1 MFFYEFFHML
11 RNITRQTSR
20 AMRIFSTLFSVRK
33 FALTILV
40 ATNMLPMGTEVWSQF
55 EPNSGKKSAGVVLER
70 HHGAAKSQDG
80 KFDYG
85 ASRLVDPSE
94 LPRSKSHG
102 QADAMDIEEIWQAIV
117 EPDTSLFWQHVS
129 HLEFFLLLQQGE
141 ELGEHVQSMLTDFG
155 LSVVRKSLH
164 PDLSNHWVLRSTG
177 DLPISAIKELAS
189 AARGIPEVIVLEPS
203 PIVTSFRCP
212 TNDPG
217 AYDYS
222 NGSGLQWGM
231 WTTMVDS
238 VWCYYTGGS
247 SNWTAIVDSGTDWYH
262 EDLYNTAWYGYDYAD
277 YDFDPTPPPGAWGQ
291 QSENEHGTHVAGIVG
306 ASTNNGIGV
315 AGTSSDTLF
324 IAKVK
329 SDATTGS
336 SLSPAAI
343 LDALND
349 IATISE
355 IRVVNLSFGTPVASI
370 TEQLAINNCWNA
382 GKVVVAA
389 AGNDAVSAPF
399 YPASFSNCISVSSLG
414 LDSDYN
420 YAFANYSNFGSTIS
434 LCAPGGSGPGQGPPA
449 DFGRIYSTF
458 PESLWESSYGHLEG
472 TSMAAPLVAGVANLL
487 FASNPLLS
495 NVQARAILESQTFDF
510 GSPGFDFFYGNGVVC
525 AWCAYE
531 EACFQFSNSI
541 VANDQQICP
550 GEAATLSA
558 THHPDISYQW
568 FKNGV
573 AMNAQTSSTLSVT
586 QPGVYSLESTSVGGC
601 VTYSNNLPISYV
613 AQPNAQFTYN
623 SNQNVI
629 SFTNQSTS
637 SISYEWN
644 FGDGSS
650 TNAIN
655 PTHSFDPGTYTVI
668 LTAFNSCGQADIY
681 SMTIVVS
688 GTTWNPE
695 LDVASAVLVGEN
707 PSIAGVTVTS
717 RLQGVRLRVYDSVGR
732 EIANQLLTMG
742 TERLGN
748 TWNPGQY
755 LLVFELPSGTRK
767 SVRHTI
773 VSS

>member
-1 MFFYEFFHML
+1 
-11 RNITRQTSR
+11 
-20 AMRIFSTLFSVRK
+20 
-33 FALTILV
+33 
-40 ATNMLPMGTEVWSQF
+40 
-55 EPNSGKKSAGVVLER
+55 
-70 HHGAAKSQDG
+70 
-80 KFDYG
+80 
-85 ASRLVDPSE
+85 
-94 LPRSKSHG
+94 
-102 QADAMDIEEIWQAIV
+102 
-117 EPDTSLFWQHVS
+117 
-129 HLEFFLLLQQGE
+129 
-141 ELGEHVQSMLTDFG
+141 
-155 LSVVRKSLH
+155 
-164 PDLSNHWVLRSTG
+164 
-177 DLPISAIKELAS
+177 
-189 AARGIPEVIVLEPS
+189 
-203 PIVTSFRCP
+203 
-212 TNDPG
+212 
-217 AYDYS
+217 
-222 NGSGLQWGM
+222 
-231 WTTMVDS
+231 
-238 VWCYYTGGS
+238 
-247 SNWTAIVDSGTDWYH
+247 
-262 EDLYNTAWYGYDYAD
+262 
-277 YDFDPTPPPGAWGQ
+277 
-291 QSENEHGTHVAGIVG
+291 
-306 ASTNNGIGV
+306 
-315 AGTSSDTLF
+315 
-324 IAKVK
+324 
-329 SDATTGS
+329 
-336 SLSPAAI
+336 
-343 LDALND
+343 
-349 IATISE
+349 
-355 IRVVNLSFGTPVASI
+355 
-370 TEQLAINNCWNA
+370 
-382 GKVVVAA
+382 
-389 AGNDAVSAPF
+389 
-399 YPASFSNCISVSSLG
+399 
-414 LDSDYN
+414 
-420 YAFANYSNFGSTIS
+420 
-434 LCAPGGSGPGQGPPA
+434 
-449 DFGRIYSTF
+449 
-458 PESLWESSYGHLEG
+458 
-472 TSMAAPLVAGVANLL
+472 MAAPLVAGVANLL